1 MIKLQLKS
9 DYDSCSFDE
18 LSVDEQQLVEKARE
32 ATNNSYSP
40 YSKFRVGAA
49 VLLNNGKV
57 VIGANQEN
65 AAFPSGLCAER
76 TAVFAAQANF
86 PDQPIRMLA
95 IAAADAQGLR
105 SAPVSPCGSCRQVIL
120 QMESRYHQSVEILL
134 SGTSRIYR
142 FHSIKDLLPFSFVD
156 EDLKEERH
164 EEKHED

>member
-18 LSVDEQQLVEKARE
+18 LSVDEQQLVENARE

-65 AAFPSGLCAER
+65 AAFPRGSVL
-76 TAVFAAQANF
+76 
-86 PDQPIRMLA
+86 
-95 IAAADAQGLR
+95 
-105 SAPVSPCGSCRQVIL
+105 SAPPCLRLRLTSPIS
-120 QMESRYHQSVEILL
+120 L
-134 SGTSRIYR
+134 SGCWPLRQPMLRACVLPLCLLVALAVRSSFRWSRVITS
-142 FHSIKDLLPFSFVD
+142 L
-156 EDLKEERH
+156 
-164 EEKHED
+164 

>member
-18 LSVDEQQLVEKARE
+18 LSVDEQQLVENARE

-86 PDQPIRMLA
+86 PI
-95 IAAADAQGLR
+95 
-105 SAPVSPCGSCRQVIL
+105 S
-120 QMESRYHQSVEILL
+120 L
-134 SGTSRIYR
+134 SGCWPLRQPMLRACVLPLCLLVALAVRSSFRWSRVITS
-142 FHSIKDLLPFSFVD
+142 L
-156 EDLKEERH
+156 
-164 EEKHED
+164 

>member
-95 IAAADAQGLR
+95 IAAADAHGLR

-164 EEKHED
+164 GEEHEE